1 VTAKPASRTLGGRSQ
16 PVAEE
21 ANAVVPSVDLDPT
34 DLDPAA
40 ELQAEAAHLAE
51 ARAGLARMR
60 ERADSLEAAGGNAV
74 STEYL
79 AATLYRRRMS
89 LVDDPSTPLFFG
101 RIDIEPPGTS
111 IERFYVG
118 RRHVHD
124 ERGEPM
130 VIDWRADISRAFYRA
145 SASEPMDLRLRRR
158 FGFVG
163 GQLTAFEDETFDAAR
178 DIETSRILTEEIER
192 PRVGPMRDI
201 VATIQPDQDEIVRA
215 DLDQT
220 LCVQGGP
227 GTGKTAVG
235 LHRAAYLLYAHRAKL
250 RSSGVLVIGPN
261 TAFLHYIEQVLPAL
275 GEVEVTQ
282 LTIDEL
288 VARRGVRVRSV
299 DSPVVQRLKGD
310 ARMAELL
317 RRAVWRHAGSVS
329 EPVVVPRGSFRMRL
343 SPRHVEELKEALLA
357 RGLRYSASRAVFAT
371 MLGSAF
377 TAQVEVRGE
386 AADDRTVVSLARSK
400 PVRDCVNAVL
410 PALDPA
416 SVLFGLFSS
425 ASTMAAVAE
434 GIFSAEEQNML
445 LWGEIP
451 RSSGTARWS
460 SSDLVLLDEIA
471 DSLERTGSFGHVV
484 LDEAQDLSPMQC
496 RAVGRRC
503 STGSATVLGDLA
515 QGTSAAAS
523 DSWLETLAHMGKP
536 HGQVRVLDRGYRVP
550 REVVEFAARLL
561 PVAAPGVSAPASIR
575 AAAGSLAI
583 SSVLSAQL
591 QAAVIDACNAAL
603 AQAGSIGLIVG
614 DATMASIGRVLTK
627 AGVPHVVLG
636 ADEDSRLTLVPAS
649 VAKGLEFDYV
659 VLVEPA
665 DIVANVAGADEIDP
679 RFGLRRRYIA
689 LTRAVSGLV
698 VVHAKPLP
706 DALAA

>member
-1 VTAKPASRTLGGRSQ
+1 VSITSPSGAS
-16 PVAEE
+16 E
-21 ANAVVPSVDLDPT
+21 LD
-34 DLDPAA
+34 
-40 ELQAEAAHLAE
+40 AEAAHLAE

-101 RIDIEPPGTS
+101 RIDVASEAAV
-111 IERFYVG
+111 ERFYVG

-124 ERGEPM
+124 ELGDPM
-130 VIDWRADISRAFYRA
+130 VVDWRADISRAFYRA
-145 SASEPMDLRLRRR
+145 SASDPMNLRLRRR

-163 GQLTAFEDETFDAAR
+163 GTLTAYEDETFDAAA

-215 DLDQT
+215 ELAET

-250 RSSGVLVIGPN
+250 RTSGVLVVGPN

-282 LTIDEL
+282 VTMNEL
-288 VARRGVRVRSV
+288 VAHAKVRSI
-299 DSPVVQRLKGD
+299 DPPKLQRLKGD
-310 ARMAELL
+310 ARMAGVL
-317 RRAVWRHAGSVS
+317 RNAVWSHAGSID
-329 EPVVVPRGSFRMRL
+329 EPVVIPRGSVRL
-343 SPRHVEELKEALLA
+343 RLYPSHVEQLKNALLA
-357 RGLRYSASRAVFAT
+357 RGLRYTAARTAFAT

-386 AADDRTVVSLARSK
+386 AADDRTVAALSRTK
-400 PVRDCVNAVL
+400 QVRACVDAVL
-410 PALDPA
+410 PALKPLE
-416 SVLFGLFSS
+416 VLYRLFSDPELL
-425 ASTMAAVAE
+425 ANAADGVLTP
-434 GIFSAEEQNML
+434 EEQKSL
-445 LWGEIP
+445 LWREIP

-460 SSDLVLLDEIA
+460 SSDLVLLDEIT
-471 DSLERTGSFGHVV
+471 DLLERTASFGHVV

-503 STGSATVLGDLA
+503 TTGSATVLGDLA
-515 QGTSAAAS
+515 QGTSATAS
-523 DSWLETLAHMGKP
+523 ESWRETLLHMGKP
-536 HGQVRVLDRGYRVP
+536 DGQVRVLERGYRVP
-550 REVVEFAARLL
+550 REVVQYAARLL
-561 PVAAPGVSAPASIR
+561 PVAAPGVSAPVSIR
-575 AAAGSLAI
+575 ASAGSLRV
-583 SSVLSAQL
+583 SMV
-591 QAAVIDACNAAL
+591 AAAKLGDETVRACEAAL
-603 AQAGSIGLIVG
+603 ALPGSVGLVVA
-614 DATMASIGRVLTK
+614 DAAVPPMLRTLTK
-627 AGVPHVVLG
+627 AALEHLLLG
-636 ADEDSRLTLVPAS
+636 ADGDARLTVVPAS
-649 VAKGLEFDYV
+649 LAKGLEFDHV

-665 DIVANVAGADEIDP
+665 DIAEADEIDP
-679 RFGLRRRYIA
+679 RFGLRRLYIA
-689 LTRAVSGLV
+689 LTRAVSGLA

-706 DALAA
+706 PVLAA

>member
-1 VTAKPASRTLGGRSQ
+1 M
-16 PVAEE
+16 
-21 ANAVVPSVDLDPT
+21 PSVDMKTT
-34 DLDPAA
+34 DGDPAA
-40 ELQAEAAHLAE
+40 QLQAEADHLAQ

-79 AATLYRRRMS
+79 AATLHRRRMS

-101 RIDIEPPGTS
+101 RIDIAAEAAPV
-111 IERFYVG
+111 ERFYVG

-145 SASEPMDLRLRRR
+145 SASDPMDLRLRRR

-163 GQLTAFEDETFDAAR
+163 GRLTAFEDETFDATR
-178 DIETSRILTEEIER
+178 DLETSRILTEEIER

-201 VATIQPDQDEIVRA
+201 VATIQPDQDEVVRA
-215 DLDQT
+215 DLGET

-250 RSSGVLVIGPN
+250 RSSGVLVVGPN
-261 TAFLHYIEQVLPAL
+261 AAFLHYIEQVLPAL

-288 VARRGVRVRSV
+288 VARHGVRVRST
-299 DSPVVQRLKGD
+299 DSASVQRLKGD
-310 ARMAELL
+310 ARMAEVL
-317 RRAVWRHAGSVS
+317 RRAVWGQVGSVG
-329 EPVVVPRGSFRMRL
+329 EAVVVPRGSVRMRL
-343 SPRHVEELKEALLA
+343 HPGHVEQLKDALLA
-357 RGLRYSASRAVFAT
+357 RGLRYSAARAVFAT

-386 AADDRTVVSLARSK
+386 AADDRTVLALARSK
-400 PVRDCVNAVL
+400 PVRECVNAVL
-410 PALDPA
+410 PALDPVT
-416 SVLFGLFSS
+416 VLFRLFSS
-425 ASTMAAVAE
+425 AVAMTKAAE
-434 GIFSAEEQNML
+434 GILGPDEQESL
-445 LWGEIP
+445 LWPEIP
-451 RSSGTARWS
+451 RSAGAARWS
-460 SSDLVLLDEIA
+460 SSDLVLLDEIG
-471 DSLERTGSFGHVV
+471 DLLERTGSFGHVV

-515 QGTSAAAS
+515 QGTSATAS
-523 DSWLETLAHMGKP
+523 DSWQETLLHMGKP
-536 HGQVRVLDRGYRVP
+536 DGQVRVLERGYRVP

-561 PVAAPGVSAPASIR
+561 PAAAPGVRAPASIR
-575 AAAGSLAI
+575 AAAGSLTI
-583 SSVLSAQL
+583 SSVIAAQL
-591 QAAVIDACNAAL
+591 VGSFVASCRAAL
-603 AQAGSIGLIVG
+603 ELPGSVGLVVA
-614 DATMASIGRVLTK
+614 DSALPSTTRSLTK
-627 AGVPHVVLG
+627 AGVSHAVLG
-636 ADEDSRLTLVPAS
+636 ADDDARLTVVPAS
-649 VAKGLEFDYV
+649 MAKGLEFDHV

-665 DIVANVAGADEIDP
+665 DIVASLAAADEIDP
-679 RFGLRRRYIA
+679 RFGLRRLYIA
-689 LTRAVSGLV
+689 LTRAVSGLAI
-698 VVHAKPLP
+698 VHTKPLP
-706 DALAA
+706 EALAA

>member
-1 VTAKPASRTLGGRSQ
+1 MPAADL
-16 PVAEE
+16 
-21 ANAVVPSVDLDPT
+21 NASDLDR
-34 DLDPAA
+34 AA

-101 RIDIEPPGTS
+101 RIDIAPPGDGV
-111 IERFYVG
+111 ERFYVG

-145 SASEPMDLRLRRR
+145 SASDPMDLRLRRR

-163 GQLTAFEDETFDAAR
+163 GRLTAFEDETFDAAR
-178 DIETSRILTEEIER
+178 DIETSRILTDEIER

-215 DLDQT
+215 DLEET

-250 RSSGVLVIGPN
+250 KTSGVLVVGPN
-261 TAFLHYIEQVLPAL
+261 AAFLHYIEQVLPAL

-282 LTIDEL
+282 LTVDEL
-288 VARRGVRVRSV
+288 VARRGTRLRAP
-299 DSPVVQRLKGD
+299 DSPLVQRLKGD
-310 ARMAELL
+310 ARMAEVL
-317 RRAVWRHAGSVS
+317 RRAVWGHVGTISG
-329 EPVVVPRGSFRMRL
+329 PVVVPRGSFRMRL
-343 SPRHVEELKEALLA
+343 YPSHVDELKKALLA
-357 RGLRYSASRAVFAT
+357 RGLRYLSSRAVFAT

-386 AADDRTVVSLARSK
+386 AADDRTVTALARSK
-400 PVRDCVNAVL
+400 PVRECVDTVL
-410 PALDPA
+410 PALDPPT
-416 SVLFGLFSS
+416 VLFRLLSS
-425 ASTMAAVAE
+425 ESAMANAADE
-434 GIFSAEEQNML
+434 ILTPEEQKSL
-445 LWGEIP
+445 LWHEIP
-451 RSSGTARWS
+451 RSIGVARWS
-460 SSDLVLLDEIA
+460 SSELVLLDEIA
-471 DSLERTGSFGHVV
+471 DLLERTGSFGHVV

-515 QGTSAAAS
+515 QGTSATAS
-523 DSWLETLAHMGKP
+523 DSWQETLLHMGKSD
-536 HGQVRVLDRGYRVP
+536 GRVRVLERGYRVP

-561 PVAAPGVSAPASIR
+561 PVAAPGVSAPTSIR
-575 AAAGSLAI
+575 AARGSLRI
-583 SSVLSAQL
+583 SSVPAGKLMP
-591 QAAVIDACNAAL
+591 AVLDACAAAL
-603 AQAGSIGLIVG
+603 DLPGSVGLVVADLAMTPTIR
-614 DATMASIGRVLTK
+614 ALTK
-627 AGVPHVVLG
+627 AGLAHAALG
-636 ADEDSRLTLVPAS
+636 ADQDERLTVVPAS
-649 VAKGLEFDYV
+649 MAKGLEFDHV

-665 DIVANVAGADEIDP
+665 DIAESAATELDP
-679 RFGLRRRYIA
+679 RFALRRLYIA

-706 DALAA
+706 DSLAA

>member
-1 VTAKPASRTLGGRSQ
+1 VTAPAAGRTLGGRSQ
-16 PVAEE
+16 PLAEE
-21 ANAVVPSVDLDPT
+21 ANVVVPSVDLDPT

-101 RIDIEPPGTS
+101 RIDIEPPDTS

-124 ERGEPM
+124 EHGEPT

-145 SASEPMDLRLRRR
+145 SASDPMDLRLRRR

-220 LCVQGGP
+220 QCVQGGP

-235 LHRAAYLLYAHRAKL
+235 LHRAAYLLYANRAKL

-288 VARRGVRVRSV
+288 VARRGIRVRSA
-299 DSPVVQRLKGD
+299 DSPAVQRLKGD
-310 ARMAELL
+310 ARLAELL
-317 RRAVWRHAGSVS
+317 RRAVWQHVGSVS

-386 AADDRTVVSLARSK
+386 AADDRTVASLARSK

-416 SVLFGLFSS
+416 SVLFGLFNS
-425 ASTMAAVAE
+425 ASSMAAVAE
-434 GIFSAEEQNML
+434 GIFSAEEQKML
-445 LWGEIP
+445 VWEEVS

-471 DSLERTGSFGHVV
+471 DLLERTASFGHVV

-496 RAVGRRC
+496 RAVGRCC

-515 QGTSAAAS
+515 QGTSATAS
-523 DSWLETLAHMGKP
+523 DSWSETLVHMGKP
-536 HGQVRVLDRGYRVP
+536 DGQVRVLDRGYRVP

-583 SSVLSAQL
+583 SAVLAAQL
-591 QAAVIDACNAAL
+591 QAAVVDACNAAL
-603 AQAGSIGLIVG
+603 ALPGSVGLIAG
-614 DATMASIGRVLTK
+614 DAAMTSIGRVLTK
-627 AGVPHVVLG
+627 AGVPHVLLG
-636 ADEDSRLTLVPAS
+636 ADDDSRLTLVPAS
-649 VAKGLEFDYV
+649 MAKGLEFDHV

-665 DIVANVAGADEIDP
+665 DIAANVEGADEIDP
-679 RFGLRRRYIA
+679 RFGLRRLYIA

-706 DALAA
+706 DALAG

>member
-1 VTAKPASRTLGGRSQ
+1 MPAADL
-16 PVAEE
+16 E
-21 ANAVVPSVDLDPT
+21 AT
-34 DLDPAA
+34 DRDPAA
-40 ELQAEAAHLAE
+40 QLRAEAAHLAE
-51 ARAGLARMR
+51 ARAALARMR
-60 ERADSLEAAGGNAV
+60 ERADSLKAAGGNAV

-79 AATLYRRRMS
+79 AATLHRRRMS
-89 LVDDPSTPLFFG
+89 LVDDPTTPLFFG
-101 RIDIEPPGTS
+101 RIDIAAPNDS
-111 IERFYVG
+111 RERFYVG

-124 ERGEPM
+124 EDGDPM

-145 SASEPMDLRLRRR
+145 SASDPMDLLLRRR

-163 GQLTAFEDETFDAAR
+163 GGLTAFEDETFDAVR

-215 DLDQT
+215 ELEET

-250 RSSGVLVIGPN
+250 KTSGVLIVGPN
-261 TAFLHYIEQVLPAL
+261 AAFLHYIEQVLPAL

-282 LTIDEL
+282 LTVDEL
-288 VARRGVRVRSV
+288 VSRRGIRVRAT
-299 DSPVVQRLKGD
+299 DSAALQRLKGD
-310 ARMAELL
+310 ARMAEVL
-317 RRAVWRHAGSVS
+317 RRAVWAHVGAVA
-329 EPVVVPRGSFRMRL
+329 EAVVIPRGSFRMRL
-343 SPRHVEELKEALLA
+343 YPSHVEQLKDALLA

-386 AADDRTVVSLARSK
+386 AADDRTVTALARSK
-400 PVRDCVNAVL
+400 PVRDCVDTML
-410 PALDPA
+410 PAIDPA
-416 SVLFGLFSS
+416 GVLFGLFGS
-425 ASTMAAVAE
+425 AAAMADAAD
-434 GIFSAEEQNML
+434 GLLTAEEQESL
-445 LWGEIP
+445 LWKEIP
-451 RSSGTARWS
+451 RSAAAARWS
-460 SSDLVLLDEIA
+460 SSDLVLLDELA
-471 DSLERTGSFGHVV
+471 DLLERTASFGHVV

-515 QGTSAAAS
+515 QGTSATAS
-523 DSWLETLAHMGKP
+523 QSWEESLLHMGKP
-536 HGQVRVLDRGYRVP
+536 DGRVRVLERGYRVP

-561 PVAAPGVSAPASIR
+561 PAAAPGVTAPTSIR
-575 AAAGSLAI
+575 AARESLTIFA
-583 SSVLSAQL
+583 VPAAKLMT
-591 QAAVIDACNAAL
+591 AAVEACVAAL
-603 AQAGSIGLIVG
+603 ALPGSVGIVVADG
-614 DATMASIGRVLTK
+614 TVSQTAKALAKAAVAHALLGSDDDERLTVVPATM
-627 AGVPHVVLG
+627 
-636 ADEDSRLTLVPAS
+636 
-649 VAKGLEFDYV
+649 AKGLEFDHV

-665 DIVANVAGADEIDP
+665 DIALGSGELDP
-679 RFGLRRRYIA
+679 RYGLRRLYIA

-706 DALAA
+706 EALAA